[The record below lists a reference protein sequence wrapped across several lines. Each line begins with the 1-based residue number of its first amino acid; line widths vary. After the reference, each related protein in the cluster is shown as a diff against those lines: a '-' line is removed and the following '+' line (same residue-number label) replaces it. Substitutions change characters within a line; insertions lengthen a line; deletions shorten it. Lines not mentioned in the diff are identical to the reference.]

1 MVLTDYEKEMMNGK
15 FGAGVAEALRFQVAL
30 GDAFNAERM
39 VEISR
44 AHLALMHLASDRWY
58 IAKLLEGGA
67 RCRVPATNNPIY
79 DLDYL
84 ESVGIHDPAGEAQV
98 LQELNESFKKLGII
112 LTYSCTPELQAN
124 VPRFG
129 ETVAFSESSATPYVN
144 AVCGARTNRESAKS
158 ALAAAVTGRVPL
170 YGYLLDENRKGD
182 ILVEVDA
189 AIRDDLDYHLIGY
202 AAAKKIGTGVPVFT
216 GIPLNTTPEQL
227 LNFGTELATGA
238 PIAMYHIPGIT
249 PEAPDLKTAFGGE
262 SPKRKVKI
270 VDDDLRK
277 TQEALSREEGEIC
290 FVMLGCP
297 HYSIDQVGEVA
308 NLLDGKQ
315 IHAEV
320 EFWVLTS
327 SLTKELAGRMGHLEI
342 INKAGGHIIAGTC
355 PDISCWHSR
364 YRGKTGVTD
373 SVKATYY
380 THLGGMGFIL
390 KRRHECVEI
399 ALKGGF

>member
-1 MVLTDYEKEMMNGK
+1 MELTDYEKDIMSGK
-15 FGAGVAEALRFQVAL
+15 FGEGQAEALRFQVAL

-44 AHLALMHLASDRWY
+44 THLALMHLDSERWY
-58 IAKLLEGGA
+58 IDKLLGGGA
-67 RCRVPATNNPIY
+67 RCRVPSTCNPLY

-98 LQELNESFKKLGII
+98 LKELNESFKKLGII
-112 LTYSCTPELQAN
+112 LTYSCTPQLQAN

-129 ETVAFSESSATPYVN
+129 ETVAFSESSTAPYVN
-144 AVCGARTNRESAKS
+144 AVCGARTNRESSKS

-189 AIRDDLDYHLIGY
+189 AIRDDLDYHLLGY
-202 AAAKKIGTGVPVFT
+202 AAAKKIGPSVPVFT

-238 PIAMYHIPGIT
+238 PIAMYHIPGLT

-262 SPKRKVKI
+262 SPTRKVKI
-270 VDDDLRK
+270 VDDDLQK
-277 TQEALSREEGEIC
+277 IQVALSREEGDVC

-297 HYSIDQVGEVA
+297 HYSIGQVGEVA
-308 NLLDGKQ
+308 SMLAGKQ
-315 IHAEV
+315 IHSGV

-327 SLTKELAGRMGHLEI
+327 SPTKELAGRMGYLDI
-342 INKAGGHIIAGTC
+342 INNAGGHIIAGSC
-355 PDISCWHSR
+355 PDISCWHSH

-390 KRRHECVEI
+390 KRRHECVEVAI
-399 ALKGGF
+399 KGGF